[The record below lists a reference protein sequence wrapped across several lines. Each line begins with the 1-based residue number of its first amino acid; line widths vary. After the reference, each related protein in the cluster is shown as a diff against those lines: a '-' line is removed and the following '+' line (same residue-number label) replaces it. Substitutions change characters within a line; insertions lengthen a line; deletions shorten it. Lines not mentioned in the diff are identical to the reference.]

1 MTDKIPDKIPD
12 KMDLKAT
19 IKYLNRENNKLLDI
33 IIDLK
38 RNFDRDNR
46 CSICLGNVLCNVIIP
61 CGHLCLCNSSVCL
74 NTVKSISRCPICN
87 SNYNYIQRI
96 YRS

>member
-1 MTDKIPDKIPD
+1 MADIFDNNNDRDDLLKIIN
-12 KMDLKAT
+12 
-19 IKYLNRENNKLLDI
+19 YLNKENHTLLDI

-38 RNFDRDNR
+38 KNFDRDNR

-74 NTVKSISRCPICN
+74 DTVKSISRCPICN
-87 SNYNYIQRI
+87 SNYTYIQRI

>member
-1 MTDKIPDKIPD
+1 MTDKVPD
-12 KMDLKAT
+12 KMDLKE
-19 IKYLNRENNKLLDI
+19 IVKYLNKENHKLLDI

-46 CSICLGNVLCNVIIP
+46 CSICLGNVLCNVVIP

-87 SNYNYIQRI
+87 TNYTYIQRI

>member
-1 MTDKIPDKIPD
+1 MNDKTDLHKI
-12 KMDLKAT
+12 
-19 IKYLNRENNKLLDI
+19 IKYLNKENNKLLDI

-61 CGHLCLCNSSVCL
+61 CGHLCLCNSSVCIKAVK
-74 NTVKSISRCPICN
+74 NTHKCPICN
-87 SNYNYIQRI
+87 SDYTNIQRI